1 MITDIAYKLARKAMG
16 SGLYDKVSYDWLG
29 RRRNYER
36 LDTYTAIHRHYLAQ
50 GLAFRGLRII
60 EVGAG
65 LQYFTALHFLADGAA
80 QVTLVEPKLRFSAET
95 LRRFIGEF
103 NAQSPDKVDAAA
115 AGSAIAAYNDL
126 SQVPQDASAD
136 LMLSYTVLE
145 HVRDLKGFFAE
156 SARLLKPGGRAYHM
170 IDLSDHTY
178 QVFARFP
185 WASRLNDNRALY
197 HLRYSQ
203 RMFDFLNDG
212 KCWMNRALGP
222 EYIALAQANGF
233 RVVSAVPGPYPR
245 PVRIHPEIRARQGQ
259 AAAAELSITTLA
271 LTLERTSAPAPAR
284 ETPASA

>member
-1 MITDIAYKLARKAMG
+1 MG

-36 LDTYTAIHRHYLAQ
+36 LATYSDIHRHYREQ
-50 GLAFRGLRII
+50 GIDFKGLRVI

-65 LQYFTALHFLADGAA
+65 LQYFTALHFLADGAD
-80 QVTLVEPKLRFSAET
+80 QVTLVEPKLTYSADT
-95 LRRFIGEF
+95 LRRFVGEY
-103 NAQSPDKVDAAA
+103 NAQSPRPVDGAAA
-115 AGSAIAAYNDL
+115 EARIRAHQDL
-126 SQVPQDASAD
+126 SQVPGDGSAD

-145 HVRDLKGFFAE
+145 HVRDLPGFFAQ

-197 HLRYSQ
+197 HLRYSR

-212 KCWMNRALGP
+212 KCWMNRALWP
-222 EYIALAQANGF
+222 EYTALAAANGF
-233 RVVSAVPGPYPR
+233 RVVSAVPNHYSR
-245 PVRIHPEIRARQGQ
+245 PVRIHPEIMQRQGPAQ
-259 AAAAELSITTLA
+259 PADLRITTLA
-271 LTLERTSAPAPAR
+271 LTLERASAPA
-284 ETPASA
+284 